1 MEDDLGQ
8 EHAGSSTAQAGR
20 KEGNRMWMCRM
31 RSGRLAGGQSSNI
44 LYPEGLAGLSR
55 VPADTQVG
63 GMWVRKRC
71 HSSLGVRAG
80 QAQGHRAL
88 REIQTASKR
97 SDDDGP
103 HSVCG
108 VCFSLN
114 KSTSYLSLCLILSSF
129 CNETSRT

>member
-8 EHAGSSTAQAGR
+8 EHAGSFTAQAGR
-20 KEGNRMWMCRM
+20 EEGNRMWVCGM
-31 RSGRLAGGQSSNI
+31 RSGRLAGGQSSNT
-44 LYPEGLAGLSR
+44 LYPEGLAGFSP

-63 GMWVRKRC
+63 GMWVRKRD
-71 HSSLGVRAG
+71 HSSLRVRAG
-80 QAQGHRAL
+80 LAQEHRAL

-108 VCFSLN
+108 VSFSMN
-114 KSTSYLSLCLILSSF
+114 KSTSYLSLCLSLNSF